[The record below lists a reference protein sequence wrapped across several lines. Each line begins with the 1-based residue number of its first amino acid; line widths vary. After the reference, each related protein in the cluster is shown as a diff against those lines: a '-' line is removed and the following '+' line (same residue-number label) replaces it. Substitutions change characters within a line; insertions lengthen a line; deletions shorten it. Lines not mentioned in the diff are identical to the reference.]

1 MVDKVRIVTD
11 SVADI
16 PPDVAE
22 RYGITVVPAY
32 VTFGLRTYRDGVEI
46 SSEEFYDKLET
57 EKDLPKTSQP
67 SPADFLAAFERIA
80 RDGASII
87 SIQPS
92 GALSGTYA
100 SACLARALL
109 PHTDIDVVDTRQVT
123 MAQGLVAVE
132 AARAA
137 LLGLS
142 KAEILQM
149 VRGLVDRVKIYV
161 SLDSLDFIVRSGRVG
176 RARAIIAQV
185 LSIKPIITLTDGVL
199 EPLDRVRGAARVSPR
214 LVDMCAAR
222 VQTARC
228 RASVIHARAMNYAL
242 KLKDEVD
249 RKLNTCSIL
258 ASAGPAITANA
269 GPGSYGVAVMELPD
283 KHPVPVD

>member
-1 MVDKVRIVTD
+1 VQKVRIVTD

-32 VTFGLRTYRDGVEI
+32 VMFGLTTYRDGVEL
-46 SSEEFYDKLET
+46 SSEEYYNKLMT

-67 SPADFLAAFERIA
+67 SPADFLAAYEEIVRA
-80 RDGASII
+80 GDSVI

-100 SACLARALL
+100 SACLARASL
-109 PHTDIDVVDTRQVT
+109 PHADIDVVDTRQAT

-142 KAEILQM
+142 NAEILHM
-149 VRGLVDRVKIYV
+149 VKGLVDRVKVYV

-176 RARAIIAQV
+176 KAKAIIAQV
-185 LSIKPIITLTDGVL
+185 LNIKPIITLTDGVL
-199 EPLDRVRGAARVSPR
+199 EPLDRVRGAARVIPR
-214 LVDMCAAR
+214 LVEMCASR

-242 KLKDEVD
+242 KLKEEVD
-249 RKLNTCSIL
+249 RRLNTCSIL
-258 ASAGPAITANA
+258 ASAGPAITTNA